1 MLWVVAKFPFIR
13 ERMSN
18 KYIQLY
24 TDALWLERGLSKN
37 TLASYGTDLRQL
49 DEFLSRRNVAIES
62 AQALHL
68 MDFLADRS
76 KSGIKP
82 RSLARHLSSI
92 KGFYQYMVRDHQLQ
106 VNPAALIDAPK
117 QGRPLPK
124 SLTERDVEALLA
136 APNVNT
142 DLGLRDRAMLE
153 LLYACG
159 LRVSELC
166 ELDVSQVNVSAG
178 VVKVFGKGSKERLVP
193 LGEEAQT
200 WLQKYIK
207 KARPQLLKVKASG
220 VLFPSNR
227 GQHMTR
233 QTFWHRIKRHGV
245 AAGIDK
251 ALSPHVI
258 RHAFA
263 THLLN
268 HGADLRVIQMLLGH
282 SDLST
287 TQIYTHVATQR
298 LQKLHSQHHPRG

>member
-1 MLWVVAKFPFIR
+1 MGDVSHFVK
-13 ERMSN
+13 M
-18 KYIQLY
+18 YINSV
-24 TDALWLERGLSKN
+24 WLEKGLSDN
-37 TLASYGTDLRQL
+37 TMESYQRDIQKLELHLSQTKVPLENAASYDLMA
-49 DEFLSRRNVAIES
+49 FFSES
-62 AQALHL
+62 SQA
-68 MDFLADRS
+68 
-76 KSGIKP
+76 GIKP
-82 RSLARHLSSI
+82 SSLARSLSSI
-92 KGFYQYMVRDHQLQ
+92 RGFYQYMVRENHIE
-106 VNPAALIDAPK
+106 VNPAALIESPK
-117 QGRPLPK
+117 QGRPIPK
-124 SLTERDVEALLA
+124 SLTESDVEALLA
-136 APNVNT
+136 APNVAT

-159 LRVSELC
+159 LRVSELV
-166 ELDVSQVNVSAG
+166 ELDMSQLNLSAG

-193 LGEEAQT
+193 IGEIAQN

-207 KARPQLLKVKASG
+207 QARPQLLKAAASG

-233 QTFWHRIKRHGV
+233 QTFWHRIKQHGIT
-245 AAGIDK
+245 AGIQK
-251 ALSPHVI
+251 PLSPHVI

-298 LQKLHSQHHPRG
+298 LQNLHSQHHPRG

>member
-1 MLWVVAKFPFIR
+1 
-13 ERMSN
+13 MSN

>member
-1 MLWVVAKFPFIR
+1 
-13 ERMSN
+13 MSN
-18 KYIQLY
+18 DIRFIEKY
-24 TDALWLERGLSKN
+24 TDSLWLEKGLSDN
-37 TLASYGTDLRQL
+37 TIVSYARDLRQL
-49 DEFLSRRNVAIES
+49 DKYLAQRGLSIAFAES
-62 AQALHL
+62 GDL
-68 MDFLADRS
+68 MSFLADRS
-76 KSGIKP
+76 QAGVKAS
-82 RSLARHLSSI
+82 SLARYLSSI
-92 KGFYQYMVRDHQLQ
+92 KGFYKYMVRENYLAA
-106 VNPAALIDAPK
+106 NPASLIDAPK

-124 SLTERDVEALLA
+124 SLTESDVEALLA
-136 APNVNT
+136 APNVGT
-142 DLGLRDRAMLE
+142 GIGLRDRAMLE

-159 LRVSELC
+159 LRVSELVN
-166 ELDVSQVNVSAG
+166 LDMSQLNLSAG

-193 LGEEAQT
+193 IGEVAQN

-207 KARPQLLKVKASG
+207 QARPQLLKVAASG

-233 QTFWHRIKRHGV
+233 QTFWHRIKQHGLT
-245 AAGIDK
+245 AGIQK
-251 ALSPHVI
+251 PLSPHVL

-298 LQKLHSQHHPRG
+298 LQNLHSQHHPRG

>member
-1 MLWVVAKFPFIR
+1 
-13 ERMSN
+13 MSN
-18 KYIQLY
+18 DIKFIEKY
-24 TDALWLERGLSKN
+24 TNSLWLEKGLSNN
-37 TLASYGTDLRQL
+37 TVVSYASDLSQL
-49 DEFLSRRNVAIES
+49 SEYLLQRNLSIDS
-62 AQALHL
+62 AQPGDL
-68 MDFLADRS
+68 MSFLADRS
-76 KSGIKP
+76 QRGVKP
-82 RSLARHLSSI
+82 SSLARSLSSI
-92 KGFYQYMVRDHQLQ
+92 KGFYQYMVRENHIEA
-106 VNPAALIDAPK
+106 NPASLIDAPK
-117 QGRPLPK
+117 QGRPIPK
-124 SLTERDVEALLA
+124 SLTEADVEALLA
-136 APNVNT
+136 APNVGT

-159 LRVSELC
+159 LRVSELV
-166 ELDVSQVNVSAG
+166 ELDMSQLNVSAG

-193 LGEEAQT
+193 IGEIAQN

-207 KARPQLLKVKASG
+207 QARPQLLKAEASG

-233 QTFWHRIKRHGV
+233 QTFWHRIKQHGLT
-245 AAGIDK
+245 AGIQK
-251 ALSPHVI
+251 PLSPHVI

-298 LQKLHSQHHPRG
+298 LQNLHSQHHPRG

>member
-1 MLWVVAKFPFIR
+1 
-13 ERMSN
+13 MSN
-18 KYIQLY
+18 DIRFIEKY
-24 TDALWLERGLSKN
+24 TDSLWLEKGLSDN
-37 TLASYGTDLRQL
+37 TIVSYARDLRQL
-49 DEFLSRRNVAIES
+49 DKYLAQRGLSIAFAES
-62 AQALHL
+62 GDL
-68 MDFLADRS
+68 MSFLADRS
-76 KSGIKP
+76 QAGVKAS
-82 RSLARHLSSI
+82 SLARYLSSI
-92 KGFYQYMVRDHQLQ
+92 KGFYKYMVRENHLAA
-106 VNPAALIDAPK
+106 NPASLIDAPK

-124 SLTERDVEALLA
+124 SLTESDVEALLA
-136 APNVNT
+136 APNVGT
-142 DLGLRDRAMLE
+142 GLGLRDRAMLE

-159 LRVSELC
+159 LRVSELVD
-166 ELDVSQVNVSAG
+166 LDMSQLNLSAG

-193 LGEEAQT
+193 IGEVAQN

-207 KARPQLLKVKASG
+207 QARPQLLKVAASG

-233 QTFWHRIKRHGV
+233 QTFWHRIKQHGLT
-245 AAGIDK
+245 AGIQK
-251 ALSPHVI
+251 PLSPHVL

-298 LQKLHSQHHPRG
+298 LQNLHSQHHPRG